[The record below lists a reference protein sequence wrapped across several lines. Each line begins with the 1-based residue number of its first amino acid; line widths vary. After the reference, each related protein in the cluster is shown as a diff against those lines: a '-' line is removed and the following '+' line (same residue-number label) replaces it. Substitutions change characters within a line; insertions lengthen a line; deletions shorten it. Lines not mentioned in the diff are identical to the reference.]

1 MPDARK
7 GFVANVIAGLSAK
20 TTREDALREV
30 NEREELQL
38 FLDDPSVAVLY
49 VHAAETGGL
58 QLSNRLSISEE
69 QKGEGKGDDSDEQAT
84 TKMEVGLH
92 FVKLRPEPVTA

>member
-1 MPDARK
+1 MLKSYAVSHVVAKGSNDTYFARI
-7 GFVANVIAGLSAK
+7 VSACWEPFETLLQ

-38 FLDDPSVAVLY
+38 FLDDPSVAVLC

-69 QKGEGKGDDSDEQAT
+69 QKGQRRT
-84 TKMEVGLH
+84 TSRQ
-92 FVKLRPEPVTA
+92 F